1 MRDKPT
7 LFLLPGLLCDDAL
20 WQHQS
25 AHLSDL
31 AEISVADFTTQIS
44 LTAMARSV
52 LDAAPARFSLAGLSM
67 GGYVALEIM
76 RMAGERVERLALLDT
91 SARDHDPGRK
101 DQRRAMMAQA
111 GSGRFKGITTRYLDA
126 FLHPGRLADKQLT
139 TAVMDMTARVG
150 LDAYLRQQQAI
161 IDRQDAASVLASI
174 TCPTLVICGRQD
186 GLTPL
191 AASRE
196 IADGIT
202 GARLVVI
209 ENCGHLT
216 TIERPEAVT
225 ALLSYWLQT

>member
-1 MRDKPT
+1 MSAKAP

-25 AHLSDL
+25 AHLQDL
-31 AEISVADFTTQIS
+31 AEISVADFTTQTS
-44 LTAMARSV
+44 LDAMARSV

-76 RMAGERVERLALLDT
+76 RLAGGRVERLALLDT
-91 SARDHDPGRK
+91 AARDHDPGRNE
-101 DQRRAMMAQA
+101 QRRAMMAQA
-111 GSGRFKGITTRYLDA
+111 GRGRFKGITRRYLEA
-126 FLHPGRLADKQLT
+126 FVQPGRLEDEALT
-139 TAVMDMTARVG
+139 TAVMDMAKRVG
-150 LDAYLRQQQAI
+150 VDAYLRQQQAI
-161 IDRQDAASVLASI
+161 IERQDADDMLAAI
-174 TCPTLVICGRQD
+174 ACPTLVICGRQD

-196 IADGIT
+196 IADGIA

-216 TIERPEAVT
+216 TMERPQAVT